1 MAEQGRRDAQFMKPD
16 PDPTLADR
24 IVESLAAEIWDGRL
38 PPGVRLRQNDIAA
51 RFSASHVPVREAFLR
66 LEAMGLAVA
75 FPRRG
80 VRVAGIDA
88 QQHFEA
94 IEMRAVLEGLALRHA
109 APHFPPGYLSV
120 LAEADR
126 ACSQALT
133 DEDWEAANHGFH
145 GLLIAPCPM
154 PILLD
159 EIMMLQARVRRG
171 AKLLGGQRPMSLPR
185 EDRDHLG
192 ILAALRAG
200 DADKAATLL
209 TRHIRRGHLQ
219 RNL

>member
-1 MAEQGRRDAQFMKPD
+1 MKPD

-24 IVESLAAEIWDGRL
+24 IVESLAAEIGDGRL
-38 PPGVRLRQNDIAA
+38 PPGERLRQNEIAV

-66 LEAMGLAVA
+66 LEALGLAVT

-88 QQHFEA
+88 AQHFEA

-109 APHFPPGYLSV
+109 ATHFPPGHLAV

-126 ACSQALT
+126 ACSQALS

-145 GLLIAPCPM
+145 RLLIAPCPM
-154 PILLD
+154 RLLLD
-159 EIMMLQARVRRG
+159 EIMRLQARVRRG
-171 AKLLGGQRPMSLPR
+171 ARLLGGQRLLSLPR
-185 EDRDHLG
+185 EDRDHLA
-192 ILAALRAG
+192 ILAALRVG
-200 DADKAATLL
+200 DAEKAAALL